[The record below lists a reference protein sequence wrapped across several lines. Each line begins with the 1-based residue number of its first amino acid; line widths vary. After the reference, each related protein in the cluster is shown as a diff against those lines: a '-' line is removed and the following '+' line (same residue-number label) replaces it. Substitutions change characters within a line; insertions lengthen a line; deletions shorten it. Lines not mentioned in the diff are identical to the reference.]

1 MKSYIEWL
9 EEERLYEKAL
19 NIGGKSAMPKTNQ
32 AVILAGGAGSGKGMV
47 LNNILNIPNAK
58 IFDVDKLK
66 TDILTLRPKSMADAF
81 LKQTGKKL
89 EQIDLG
95 SPEDVA
101 LMHKFV
107 ADNKLDKK
115 VIQQFFIANGDVWP
129 DGTPKPQKNPYK
141 PNVVFD
147 VTLKDEKKMFDLCS
161 MLQFY
166 GWDKKDIH
174 LVWILNDFE
183 IASVQNQERT
193 RKVPEKIFNQTH
205 VGASNTMRE
214 ILVNFEKFAGCM
226 DGEIW
231 IVPNKRSVDNVFE
244 FKGKNKDG
252 KPILSLKLY
261 TAMKVKDR
269 GKKVLDPDILM
280 QKRIKDDGPMLS
292 DIVNK
297 YVPDS
302 ATRW

>member
-129 DGTPKPQKNPYK
+129 DGTPKSQKNPYK